1 MTFFSVYLSSVTDFH
16 LFLSILRL
24 IENIGIAVITL
35 KNNIS
40 NKIAQL
46 IMIFV
51 LNELS
56 IFKQG
61 CIYN

>member
-1 MTFFSVYLSSVTDFH
+1 MTFFSVNLSSVTDFH
-16 LFLSILRL
+16 LFLSILKLTKR
-24 IENIGIAVITL
+24 IGIVVITL